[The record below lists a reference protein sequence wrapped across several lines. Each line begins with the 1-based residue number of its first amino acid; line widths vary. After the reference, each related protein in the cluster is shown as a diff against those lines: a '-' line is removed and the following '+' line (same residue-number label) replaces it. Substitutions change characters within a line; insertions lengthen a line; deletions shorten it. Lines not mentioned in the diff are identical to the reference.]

1 MLVLFCSSTWTHRSP
16 AASSCGWVDEQLG
29 VAAGGTGRAGCLPHK
44 QARLTTHMS
53 LRLPHPSSLHP
64 PCSVHQGQGV
74 ALNPPYAMEQMQCYI
89 KYARAIKPRITT
101 QVA

>member
-1 MLVLFCSSTWTHRSP
+1 
-16 AASSCGWVDEQLG
+16 
-29 VAAGGTGRAGCLPHK
+29 
-44 QARLTTHMS
+44 MS